1 MCWVQ
6 ESPQWVAVCSFG
18 SLGIGSCLPS
28 GVRICVPP
36 CPALFFSSMKIAIG
50 EDSAS
55 ILGPCPL
62 DTCRSGYSKGQLP
75 FVHWLLFEVF
85 LEIMPCGGLSL
96 SYY

>member
-1 MCWVQ
+1 
-6 ESPQWVAVCSFG
+6 
-18 SLGIGSCLPS
+18 
-28 GVRICVPP
+28 
-36 CPALFFSSMKIAIG
+36 MKIAIG